1 MAVKQSLLESHNN
14 TMKAYD
20 KAGAKSFKPAA
31 SPVTVQRKPVSEE
44 RSPQIS
50 LLQQPLGPQL
60 NEEIGREHECFKRI
74 AAMTQRFP
82 ASILKQGCQTE
93 MTILGL
99 ERDISVKATL
109 DTGCCPG
116 NYMRQGY
123 FDDNAVALAP
133 FLVSSPQERVD
144 LATNGSS
151 QPITAHV
158 VLDLRHIDPRGNMRV
173 MKLKFGILQGLRF
186 DIVVGL
192 YAISTHL
199 VDVMRDLLAV
209 QLEFLES
216 GTPKHVSLLHGEAP
230 HMLMMSSREE
240 PVNQPPDSTRRR
252 IPRR

>member
-1 MAVKQSLLESHNN
+1 M
-14 TMKAYD
+14 
-20 KAGAKSFKPAA
+20 
-31 SPVTVQRKPVSEE
+31 
-44 RSPQIS
+44 
-50 LLQQPLGPQL
+50 
-60 NEEIGREHECFKRI
+60 
-74 AAMTQRFP
+74 
-82 ASILKQGCQTE
+82 
-93 MTILGL
+93 GL

-109 DTGCCPG
+109 DTGRCPG

>member
-1 MAVKQSLLESHNN
+1 
-14 TMKAYD
+14 
-20 KAGAKSFKPAA
+20 
-31 SPVTVQRKPVSEE
+31 
-44 RSPQIS
+44 
-50 LLQQPLGPQL
+50 
-60 NEEIGREHECFKRI
+60 
-74 AAMTQRFP
+74 MTQRFP

-99 ERDISVKATL
+99 ERDISVRATL
-109 DTGCCPG
+109 DIGCCPG

-133 FLVSSPQERVD
+133 FLVSSPPERVD

-199 VDVMRDLLAV
+199 VDVMKDLLAV

-216 GTPKHVSLLHGEAP
+216 GTPKP
-230 HMLMMSSREE
+230 HMLMMSSHEE
-240 PVNQPPDSTRRR
+240 TEGQLPQPTRRR
-252 IPRR
+252 IPRRRPPPGRIVELFSPTDRDDGASDIE